1 MPKSSKNVVTNNIPT
16 RENNTNRENTN
27 SHKNNKKIPP
37 INVYDVEPN
46 KLIEFVKDGLKITEF
61 KIKEFNN
68 NKVSLYTS
76 SSDDYYRIKAY
87 FEKTKTKFFS
97 YTSKDIKKKSYLLK
111 GLSANIEPN
120 EILDELNKFQND
132 NLKFVNVS
140 PFVTKKSLNG
150 DQNLPIYLV
159 QITADSKVNE
169 LKTIKGILYRC
180 IRWEALRK
188 PEIPQCRNC
197 QRFFHSAANCFLP
210 RRCVKC
216 NQNHEPGK
224 CSLQEVPYN
233 EKEKLFC
240 VVCNKYGHP
249 ATYKGCEKYKDLQQK
264 LRAKKRSLTQKR
276 STNPTIYVND
286 KTSFANMVKSNNPQ
300 MQNINNPSNNI
311 LEQLN
316 NSMRNLATQLV
327 NLNKQLQL
335 QTFRIDTLFS
345 MMEA

>member
-1 MPKSSKNVVTNNIPT
+1 MSELKALNSKPKKDNNNVNKEYENKRKSDVEICSTSKHLKNNYWSILENDKNCDNDLLQKFEKYVQNKEGLENELPKSPKNVVTNNIST

-61 KIKEFNN
+61 KIIEFNN

-197 QRFFHSAANCFLP
+197 QRFFHSATNCFLP
-210 RRCVKC
+210 RKCVKC

-224 CSLQEVPYN
+224 CS
-233 EKEKLFC
+233 
-240 VVCNKYGHP
+240 
-249 ATYKGCEKYKDLQQK
+249 
-264 LRAKKRSLTQKR
+264 
-276 STNPTIYVND
+276 
-286 KTSFANMVKSNNPQ
+286 
-300 MQNINNPSNNI
+300 
-311 LEQLN
+311 
-316 NSMRNLATQLV
+316 
-327 NLNKQLQL
+327 
-335 QTFRIDTLFS
+335 
-345 MMEA
+345 